1 MVQAVV
7 TLTDYEDRVVN
18 IIKGKFGLKNK
29 TEAIRKV
36 IDEYAETL
44 LEPEL
49 RPEFVEKMES
59 RQKEPTTKIK
69 NFKEHFGLE

>member
-49 RPEFVEKMES
+49 RPEFVEKMEL
-59 RQKEPTTKIK
+59 RQKEPTTKVK